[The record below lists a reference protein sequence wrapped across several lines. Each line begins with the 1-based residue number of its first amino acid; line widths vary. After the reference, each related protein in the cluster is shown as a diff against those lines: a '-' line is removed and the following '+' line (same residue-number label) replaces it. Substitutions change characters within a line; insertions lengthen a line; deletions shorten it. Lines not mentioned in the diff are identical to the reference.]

1 MNTGAVIGGIIGGII
16 GLLAGIGFMALSIYT
31 QASRLDPPPVII
43 FIFAVIGTGI
53 GHFVS
58 ESRRKKKTREEER

>member
-1 MNTGAVIGGIIGGII
+1 MNTGAVIGGIIG
-16 GLLAGIGFMALSIYT
+16 LLAGVGFMALSIYT
-31 QASRLDPPPVII
+31 QASRLDPLPVIVV
-43 FIFAVIGTGI
+43 IFALIGSFI